1 MKSPAFSNKEP
12 TDTMKPFS
20 ESCEQNKLPILEV
33 LKKEISH
40 CRKLLEIGS
49 GTGQHAVYFGQQF
62 PGLVWQTSDVA
73 EAHAGIQLW
82 IDAAGLHNVL
92 APAALDVMTDSWPGR
107 EYDCVFS
114 ANTTHIMCWP
124 AVEKMFEGIGKVLLP
139 QGTFC
144 LYGPFNYNGSY
155 TSESNARFDEWLKA
169 RDPESAIRDFEALNR
184 LAENAGLRLKEDY
197 SMPANNRLLVWTR
210 E

>member
-1 MKSPAFSNKEP
+1 
-12 TDTMKPFS
+12 MKPFS
-20 ESCEQNKLPILEV
+20 EACEQNKLPILEV

-40 CRKLLEIGS
+40 CKKLLELGS

-62 PGLVWQTSDVA
+62 PDLIWQTSDVTG
-73 EAHAGIQLW
+73 AHAGIQSW
-82 IDAAGLHNVL
+82 IDAAGLQNVL
-92 APAALDVMTDSWPGR
+92 PPIALDVMTDSWPGQ
-107 EYDCVFS
+107 EYDSVFS

-124 AVEKMFEGIGKVLLP
+124 AVEKMLEGIGKVLLP

-184 LAENAGLRLKEDY
+184 LADDAGLTLKKDY
-197 SMPANNRLLVWTR
+197 AMPANNRLLVWVKR
-210 E
+210 